1 MKTPLLNQSSMS
13 PQQSYQQDLDQGEI
27 SADKGQQQA
36 VVLLDDVY
44 QRLIV
49 AERQTGLGQRIANLF
64 KPLQPQKGLYLW
76 GGVGRGK
83 TYLMDMFFEQLPT
96 QRKMRL
102 HFHRFMH
109 QTHQQ
114 LNAHKGQQD
123 PLIIIADELADKTRV
138 ICFDEF
144 FVSDI
149 TDAMILGGL
158 FEQLFKRGV
167 SLIATSNIPPH
178 RLYWNGLQRERFI
191 PAIKLIEQHCEVF
204 NLDSGIDYR
213 LRTLQKADIF
223 HTPHDQVA
231 IDNLNHSFD
240 LLADDEMPSNSLIDI
255 ENRPV
260 RTIRCAQGVVWFKF
274 AEICETARSQTDYIE
289 LSRCFQTVM
298 VSDIPQLASKDD
310 AATRRLISLVDEFY
324 ERHVNLMIT
333 AAVPLEALYSG
344 QRLAF
349 EFKRTVSRLQE
360 MQSKQYL
367 ALEHLA

>member
-1 MKTPLLNQSSMS
+1 MNSALLNPLPTS
-13 PQQSYQQDLDQGEI
+13 PLQSYQQDLEQGEI
-27 SADKGQQQA
+27 SPDKAQHLAVKKLDQLYHRLIKAERDKGI
-36 VVLLDDVY
+36 
-44 QRLIV
+44 RLKI
-49 AERQTGLGQRIANLF
+49 IKLF
-64 KPLQPQKGLYLW
+64 KALPPEKGIYLW

-83 TYLMDMFFEQLPT
+83 TYLMDKFFESLPSK
-96 QRKMRL
+96 RKMRL

-109 QTHQQ
+109 QVHQQ
-114 LNAHKGQQD
+114 LTAHKGQQD
-123 PLIIIADELADKTRV
+123 PLLLIADELADKTQV

-167 SLIATSNIPPH
+167 SLVATSNIPPH
-178 RLYWNGLQRERFI
+178 RLYWNGLQRQRFI

-213 LRTLQKADIF
+213 LRTLQKVDIF
-223 HTPHDQVA
+223 HTPHDQAA
-231 IDNLNHSFD
+231 IDNLNLSFD
-240 LLADDEMPSNSLIDI
+240 QLADDEMPVNSIIDI

-260 RTIRCAQGVVWFKF
+260 KTVRCAQGVVWFEF

-289 LSRCFQTVM
+289 ISRCFQTVM
-298 VSDIPQLASKDD
+298 VSNIPQLASKDD
-310 AATRRLISLVDEFY
+310 AAARRFISLVDEFY

-333 AAVPLEALYSG
+333 AAVTLEVLYVG

-349 EFKRTVSRLQE
+349 EFKRTLSRLQE
-360 MQSKQYL
+360 MQSKEYL